1 GISLHRRN
9 CGYFEGFIELLQIIE
24 QQMGQWPIDR
34 LLLADDPLF
43 KIKAAL
49 PPSKNFRQRSFAFQR
64 SVDGMPNRPLVHLD
78 LAVTASRLQ
87 ASGSAAVTHAGPL
100 Q

>member
-1 GISLHRRN
+1 LHRRN
-9 CGYFEGFIELLQIIE
+9 CGYLEGFIELLQIIE

-49 PPSKNFRQRSFAFQR
+49 PPSKNFR
-64 SVDGMPNRPLVHLD
+64 
-78 LAVTASRLQ
+78 
-87 ASGSAAVTHAGPL
+87 
-100 Q
+100 